1 MCNVCVSLNES
12 VIGHFHHSSFDV
24 VRHCHLVKI
33 IIFHRS
39 LLPCTHRR
47 VCDLAHVNPLL
58 SNTWIAGTLARHS

>member
-33 IIFHRS
+33 IFTRCSSI
-39 LLPCTHRR
+39 PCTHRR
-47 VCDLAHVNPLL
+47 VCDLAYYKPFTVQHLDCR
-58 SNTWIAGTLARHS
+58 NTGPT